1 MNSERNA
8 YRPPP
13 EFEEDSSQQLVDL
26 TLSDST
32 ELFLIQWPLHQRP
45 EINGEVVT
53 LHLDSDGKLGSFT
66 DSTGKDYDLV
76 SSASKQPDATVILSS
91 ESESKIGTSR
101 CNGDCLCFSIILRSV
116 LQINLRIPLILISF
130 LIVGKISRRVSLVH
144 YTTPEEYEK
153 LISDKK
159 LIHQRSSGMTDSF
172 ATPLQSKGRRGSL
185 SLGRSVS
192 THGSRQKSTVSG
204 INELSKPS
212 KRKHGNESIGS
223 MNQPA
228 QSQETTPMSGSSK
241 HRNAH
246 ESTGSLDHSHEAKS
260 KKKSKI

>member
-101 CNGDCLCFSIILRSV
+101 CN
-116 LQINLRIPLILISF
+116 
-130 LIVGKISRRVSLVH
+130 VGKISRRVSLVH